1 MGYLNCW
8 DPIYRKGTREFRK
21 RCCINTNKAI
31 SLQKDID
38 AVDEAL
44 KDKGISTEG
53 FTPEDYKNA
62 IEELSAE
69 QYYGIEFDITDSSPL
84 CTRIGDMKL
93 NSNIPVHSKIRGSI
107 FFFDST
113 INL

>member
-1 MGYLNCW
+1 MGYYNCW
-8 DPIYRKGTREFRK
+8 DPIYRIGTREFRK

-31 SLQKDID
+31 SLQKDMD

-62 IEELSAE
+62 IDELSAE
-69 QYYGIEFDITDSSPL
+69 QYYGIEFDITNPSPIMYKNRRYAAAFHSSCSL
-84 CTRIGDMKL
+84 EDERLFACR
-93 NSNIPVHSKIRGSI
+93 
-107 FFFDST
+107 
-113 INL
+113 